1 VEITDIRLKKV
12 EGDDKKLK
20 AWVSVTFDDC
30 FVVHNMKVIEGQ
42 SGIFVA
48 MPSRMTRSGEFKD
61 VAHPI
66 TPDFRKILED
76 RILKVYQEEGDS
88 QAGPEDPGKMP
99 ADEPLEEK
107 EKSSW
112 F

>member
-1 VEITDIRLKKV
+1 MEITDIRLKKV

-42 SGIFVA
+42 NGTFVA
-48 MPSRMTRSGEFKD
+48 MPSRMTRTGEFKD

-66 TPDFRKILED
+66 APEFRKILEEK
-76 RILKVYQEEGDS
+76 ILKVYHEEGDS
-88 QAGPEDPGKMP
+88 QAAPEDSEETPV
-99 ADEPLEEK
+99 DEPLEEK
-107 EKSSW
+107 SSW